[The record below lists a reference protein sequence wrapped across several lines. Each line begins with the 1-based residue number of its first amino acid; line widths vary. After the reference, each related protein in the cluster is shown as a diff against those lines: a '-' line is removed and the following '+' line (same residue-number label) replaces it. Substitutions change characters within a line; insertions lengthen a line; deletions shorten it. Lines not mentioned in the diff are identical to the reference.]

1 MTDNFTMHRQKQDMT
16 DNSPCIDKKPEHE
29 TIYHAQTKNNMTEN
43 SPCTDNPPFRDK
55 KTGHDRQ
62 FTMHRQKYRT

>member
-1 MTDNFTMHRQKQDMT
+1 MHRQKKQDMT

-55 KTGHDRQ
+55 KN
-62 FTMHRQKYRT
+62 RT